1 MSSGIFHT
9 PKLHIQMHGQTKVKL
24 IVIIIIIIII
34 ITIEL
39 NVFVLTAIDL
49 CVGKILSF
57 FAKFFKAYEIKFFYQ
72 NYFEDFAIC
81 LFIIRMLYCNSSQPP
96 PPFYIFLYF

>member
-24 IVIIIIIIII
+24 IVIIIIIII
-34 ITIEL
+34 TIEL
-39 NVFVLTAIDL
+39 NVFVLTAADL

-57 FAKFFKAYEIKFFYQ
+57 FTKFFKAYEIEFLHQNHFVLYKNHFVLYKNHFF
-72 NYFEDFAIC
+72 FF
-81 LFIIRMLYCNSSQPP
+81 
-96 PPFYIFLYF
+96 

>member
-24 IVIIIIIIII
+24 IVIIIIIII
-34 ITIEL
+34 TIEL
-39 NVFVLTAIDL
+39 NVFVLTATDL

-72 NYFEDFAIC
+72 NYFVLCKNDFV
-81 LFIIRMLYCNSSQPP
+81 LYKND
-96 PPFYIFLYF
+96 FFFF